1 MNIFLVRSKNSTQ
14 EKYKL
19 GYSLNLHSS
28 AKTFPIPLAALGKYD
43 HLE

>member
-19 GYSLNLHSS
+19 GYSLHLHSS
-28 AKTFPIPLAALGKYD
+28 SKTFPIPLAASGKYD